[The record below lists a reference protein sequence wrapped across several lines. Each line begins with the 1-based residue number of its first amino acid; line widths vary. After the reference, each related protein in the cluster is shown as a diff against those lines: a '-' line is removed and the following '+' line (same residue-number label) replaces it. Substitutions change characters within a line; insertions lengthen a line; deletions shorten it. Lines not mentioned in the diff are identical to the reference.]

1 MATTKKTTATKNKT
15 IDPKAEIAKTESAFE
30 NIRIQKLDAL
40 VNAKVAHDKAVKT
53 AKEDELAGFQTQME
67 AFAKRVP
74 FLCNLAKKL
83 AVVGTV
89 PTIPVK
95 FSRPHRFEHVFS
107 AFKYGI
113 KGGNSGDHWCVG
125 ISDDDKSYHTVNYY
139 VINENGVWL
148 DYHISNKTIYAT
160 GLCKSAEPTSFNGPN
175 VKEFMLTA
183 LEWEKNLIDAVDQL

>member
-1 MATTKKTTATKNKT
+1 MATTKKTTATKKKPL
-15 IDPKAEIAKTESAFE
+15 DPKAELAKTEAAFDD
-30 NIRIQKLDAL
+30 IRNKKLDAL

-67 AFAKRVP
+67 NFAKRVP
-74 FLCNLAKKL
+74 FLCSLAKKL

-95 FSRPHRFEHVFS
+95 FSRSHQYEYVFS

-113 KGGNSGDHWCVG
+113 KGGNGDHWCVG
-125 ISDDDKSYHTVNYY
+125 IRDDEKSYHTVNYY
-139 VINENGVWL
+139 VINETGVWL

-160 GLCKSAEPTSFNGPN
+160 DLCKSAEPTSFNGPN
-175 VKEFMLTA
+175 VKEFMLAA
-183 LEWEKNLIDAVDQL
+183 LEWEKKLIEAVDQL